1 MGSHLLLLTWLA
13 VQWRHIDRLLH
24 GLRLL
29 LTWRAL
35 SFLEWAT
42 RILHN
47 LRGDS
52 PLGSRGA
59 MGWLVSSALSLLGR
73 LESDLLSQLL
83 KLVKVFLQEELTRQY
98 LGEKNVELAS
108 QLLPLS
114 IILAIDELLDLT
126 AQAVERTA
134 CLPGLN

>member
-1 MGSHLLLLTWLA
+1 
-13 VQWRHIDRLLH
+13 
-24 GLRLL
+24 
-29 LTWRAL
+29 
-35 SFLEWAT
+35 
-42 RILHN
+42 
-47 LRGDS
+47 
-52 PLGSRGA
+52 
-59 MGWLVSSALSLLGR
+59 MGWLVSSTLSLLGS

>member
-1 MGSHLLLLTWLA
+1 M
-13 VQWRHIDRLLH
+13 
-24 GLRLL
+24 
-29 LTWRAL
+29 
-35 SFLEWAT
+35 
-42 RILHN
+42 
-47 LRGDS
+47 
-52 PLGSRGA
+52 
-59 MGWLVSSALSLLGR
+59 SSTLSLLGS

-98 LGEKNVELAS
+98 LSEKNVELAS

-114 IILAIDELLDLT
+114 TILAIDELLDLT